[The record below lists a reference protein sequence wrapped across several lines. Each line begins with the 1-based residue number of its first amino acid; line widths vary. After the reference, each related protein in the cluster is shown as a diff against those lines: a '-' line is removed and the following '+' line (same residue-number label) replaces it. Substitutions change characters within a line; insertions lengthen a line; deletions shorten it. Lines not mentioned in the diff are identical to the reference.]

1 MHERRIGLWGAVATL
16 VGYVIGASI
25 FVLPAELL
33 PSTGAGVILS
43 YAIAAIPAVFT
54 CVAGAVVG
62 NAFPV
67 SGASYVGVRETMS
80 PFFAF
85 LTAWLIVCAGAI
97 GAALVAY
104 GFADYIAF
112 FVPAIDARACAVG
125 VVLAFVLLNLTPVTV
140 TVAAQAAM
148 VVFFAVVLAA
158 FAAGGFVAGDWG
170 RLSPLVPH
178 GWSPVL
184 AGAVAAYFSYAGL
197 QVLIEVGGEIREP
210 GRTIPRALAISFAV
224 VLALYLLFVIAM
236 VLLSDTTTPAS
247 ANALVGRMAEEHFGA
262 GFARAVVLS
271 ALLAA
276 ATSVNGIFFTQARDV
291 RALALDG
298 RLPRLLARDEGG
310 IPRPAVLALGAASL
324 LATAA
329 GASIREY
336 AILTAMCM
344 MTVQAMLGLSAL
356 RLPARAPVAW
366 QRSPFKPSPAVL
378 AFFGWGLVV
387 ISIAFL
393 ALAVAQSPGSVLTFA
408 GALAAGAVLYRVQ
421 LTPRREGA

>member
-43 YAIAAIPAVFT
+43 YVIAAIPAVFT

-67 SGASYVGVRETMS
+67 SGASYVGVRETIS

-104 GFADYIAF
+104 GFVDYLAF
-112 FVPAIDARACAVG
+112 FWPGLDARACAVA
-125 VVLAFVLLNLTPVTV
+125 VVVAFVLLNLTPVTV
-140 TVAAQAAM
+140 TVAVQGAM

-158 FAAGGFVAGDWG
+158 FAAGGIVAGDWSQ
-170 RLSPLVPH
+170 LTPMVPH

-184 AGAVAAYFSYAGL
+184 TGAVAAYFSYAGL
-197 QVLIEVGGEIREP
+197 QVLIEVGGEIKDP

-224 VLALYLLFVIAM
+224 VLALYLCFVVAV
-236 VLLSDTTTPAS
+236 VLLHDAATPVS
-247 ANALVGRMAEEHFGA
+247 ANALVGRIAESHFGA
-262 GFARAVVLS
+262 GFARAVVVS

-298 RLPRLLARDEGG
+298 RLPRVLASDQGG
-310 IPRPAVLALGAASL
+310 IPRAAVLALGGASL
-324 LATAA
+324 VATAA
-329 GASIREY
+329 GASIRDY

-344 MTVQAMLGLSAL
+344 MTVQAMLGISAL
-356 RLPARAPVAW
+356 RLPKQAPEAW
-366 QRSPFKPSPAVL
+366 RTSPFKPSPAVL
-378 AFFGWGLVV
+378 GFFGWGLVI
-387 ISIAFL
+387 ISLAFF
-393 ALAVAQSPGSVLTFA
+393 ALAVLQSPRSVLTYA
-408 GALAAGAVLYRVQ
+408 GALAAGAALYRIQ
-421 LTPRREGA
+421 RTPRVEGA

>member
-33 PSTGAGVILS
+33 PSAGAGVILS
-43 YAIAAIPAVFT
+43 YVIAAIPAIFT

-67 SGASYVGVRETMS
+67 SGASYVGVREAIS

-104 GFADYIAF
+104 GFADYVAF
-112 FVPAIDARACAVG
+112 FWPGIDARTCALG
-125 VVLAFVLLNLTPVTV
+125 VVVAFVLLNLTPVSV

-158 FAAGGFVAGDWG
+158 FAAGGFFAGDPG
-170 RLSPLVPH
+170 RLSPMVPH

-184 AGAVAAYFSYAGL
+184 TGAVAAYFSYAGL
-197 QVLIEVGGEIREP
+197 QVLIEVGGEIKDP

-224 VLALYLLFVIAM
+224 VLALYLLFVIAI
-236 VLLSDTTTPAS
+236 VLLSDTSAPANAS
-247 ANALVGRMAEEHFGA
+247 ALVGRIAEEHFGT
-262 GFARAVVLS
+262 GFARAVVVS

-298 RLPRLLARDEGG
+298 RFPRILAREQGG
-310 IPRPAVLALGAASL
+310 IPRPAVLALGGASL
-324 LATAA
+324 VATAA

-356 RLPARAPVAW
+356 RLPTKAPEAW
-366 QRSPFKPSPAVL
+366 QQSPFKPSLPVL
-378 AFFGWGLVV
+378 AFFAWGLIV
-387 ISIAFL
+387 ISLAFFV
-393 ALAVAQSPGSVLTFA
+393 LAVAQSPGSLLTWA
-408 GALAAGAVLYRVQ
+408 GALVAGVVLYRVQ
-421 LTPRREGA
+421 NTPRVEGA